1 MNLGDRIKHAR
12 ERAGLT
18 QTELA
23 ELVGVRYQSV
33 QQWESN
39 ATQPTR
45 QKMAKIAGALGV
57 GVAYVEFGMDAVAE
71 EPAVY
76 AITDE
81 AREIAHA
88 WNALPEAK
96 RRLYRDAILND
107 AAVAT
112 VFPEI
117 GANVVGNAS
126 YHTMIERIRR
136 SRAQLERQLKLK
148 LDP

>member
-1 MNLGDRIKHAR
+1 MEIGDRIKDAR

-18 QTELA
+18 QTQLA
-23 ELVGVRYQSV
+23 EKVGVRYQSV
-33 QQWESN
+33 QQWEAG
-39 ATQPTR
+39 ATSPAR
-45 QKMAKIAGALGV
+45 AKMVKIAAALGV
-57 GVAYVEFGMDAVAE
+57 TVAFIEYGMDAVAE
-71 EPAVY
+71 ESAVY

-81 AREIAHA
+81 AREIAQA

-117 GANVVGNAS
+117 GAQVAGSAS
-126 YHTMIERIRR
+126 YHSMIERIRR
-136 SRAQLERQLKLK
+136 SRAKLEHQMKLK

>member
-1 MNLGDRIKHAR
+1 MNLGDRIKNAR

-18 QTELA
+18 QTDLA
-23 ELVGVRYQSV
+23 ERVGVRYQSV
-33 QQWESN
+33 QQRESN
-39 ATQPTR
+39 ATAPTR
-45 QKMAKIAGALGV
+45 EKMGRIAGALGV
-57 GVAYVEFGMDAVAE
+57 TVAFIEFGSDAVE
-71 EPAVY
+71 EVSPAY
-76 AITDE
+76 GMTEE
-81 AREIAHA
+81 AREIARA
-88 WNALPEAK
+88 WQELPDAK
-96 RRLYRDAILND
+96 RRLYRDAILGD

-136 SRAQLERQLKLK
+136 SRAQLERQFKLK

>member
-1 MNLGDRIKHAR
+1 MEIGDRIKDAR

-18 QTELA
+18 QTQLA
-23 ELVGVRYQSV
+23 EKVGVRYQSV
-33 QQWESN
+33 QQWEAG
-39 ATQPTR
+39 ATSPAR
-45 QKMAKIAGALGV
+45 AKMVKIAAALGV
-57 GVAYVEFGMDAVAE
+57 TVAFIEYGMDAVAE
-71 EPAVY
+71 EAAVY

-81 AREIAHA
+81 AREIAQA

-117 GANVVGNAS
+117 GAQVAGSAS
-126 YHTMIERIRR
+126 YHSMIERIRR
-136 SRAQLERQLKLK
+136 SRAKLEHQMKLK